1 MEKKRAIGKDKL
13 PSYKKLVKT
22 LIEDPYASIDELV
35 AKTGM
40 VRSTIVNYITFLTG
54 CGVVVRVPG
63 RHRVRTIDA
72 KKAKEL
78 ELT

>member
-1 MEKKRAIGKDKL
+1 MEKTLAIGKNKL
-13 PSYKKLVKT
+13 SGYKKLVKT

-35 AKTGM
+35 VKTGIG
-40 VRSTIVNYITFLTG
+40 RSTIVNYITFLTG

-63 RHRVRTIDA
+63 RHRVRTIDM

-78 ELT
+78 GLT